1 MKLGIFSKTFADLD
15 FETAMQKINDYNLN
29 YIQFNF
35 ANIGLKSMP
44 EIVTEDEI
52 RNIASITKKYSVKI
66 SAISGTFNALEQNK
80 EKLEQNL
87 HCFRAIVESARNLN
101 VPIVSISTGSFNQE
115 NFWASH
121 VENHT
126 EKAWRYLINSLHSML
141 KIAEDN
147 HIILAFEPEQA
158 NVVSTGEDAVKL
170 IEYFQSKNLRV
181 LFDAANIINVNN
193 ADKMLETI
201 CTSIDQLKDYIVL
214 AHCKDILATEEYI
227 KFVPVGQG
235 NLPLK
240 KYIDYLTK
248 SYDGPIIMHGL
259 EKEDIPNALNYL
271 NI

>member
-15 FETAMQKINDYNLN
+15 FETAIQKINDYNLN

-66 SAISGTFNALEQNK
+66 SAISGTFNALEQDK
-80 EKLEQNL
+80 EKLERNL

-121 VENHT
+121 PENHT
-126 EKAWRYLINSLHSML
+126 EKAWHYLINSLHSML

-158 NVVSTGEDAVKL
+158 NVVSTSKDAVRL

-201 CTSIDQLKDYIVL
+201 YTSVDQLKDYIVL
-214 AHCKDILATEEYI
+214 AHCKDILATKEYI

-259 EKEDIPNALNYL
+259 EKKDIPHALKYL